1 MAIGMKLSAKQ
12 ERFCREYIIDLNAT
26 QAAIRAGYSARSA
39 NSMAARLIVKDSIQ
53 KKIRELQNERAA
65 KLEVSAAAVV
75 RELAR
80 LAFFDPGTVVR
91 VLPGGVLEITPTDQL
106 TDDQRRAVAAV
117 SQSDGST
124 RIRFAD
130 KLRALELLGKHLGL
144 FVERQEVVS
153 RVTQTDEMSD
163 EQLMKIAGFQ
173 SERNEAERGADRAGA
188 APGAQ

>member
-53 KKIRELQNERAA
+53 KKIRELQSERAA
-65 KLEVSAAAVV
+65 KLEVSAEAVV
-75 RELAR
+75 KELAR

-91 VLPGGVLEITPTDQL
+91 VLAGGVLEITPTDQL

-153 RVTQTDEMSD
+153 KVSLVEEMSD
-163 EQLMKIAGFQ
+163 EELLVIAGFRKN
-173 SERNEAERGADRAGA
+173 ERKND
-188 APGAQ
+188 